1 MCTFAVCGLAH
12 YFERAGIATVVIAL
26 IPQHAEKIRPP
37 RTLSVPFILGRP
49 LGAPKDPAF
58 QHRVLDAALG
68 LLNRTDGPVFVEFE
82 EDAPAV
88 EEVPT
93 WVCPVSFA
101 QTSDESDMVE
111 TVMSEI
117 QLLNPWYEKGIAER
131 GASSF
136 GVADME
142 LEEIVRLLADFA
154 NGKVPSSEDIPI
166 EDMLKRA
173 AEDLKAFYNESAVTQ
188 PGNPSAKDIED
199 WYWGETEAGK
209 MIRQIKKSF
218 IDAPDSAAT
227 PQKRTTFTAGFLLVP
242 GSQAFRDA

>member
-1 MCTFAVCGLAH
+1 MCTFAVSGLAH

-49 LGAPKDPAF
+49 LGAPNDPAF
-58 QHRVLDAALG
+58 QHRVLDTALG
-68 LLNRTDGPVFVEFE
+68 LLNQTDGPVFAEFE

-88 EEVPT
+88 DEVPP

-101 QTSDESDMVE
+101 QTSDESDLVE
-111 TVMSEI
+111 TVISEI
-117 QLLNPWYEKGIAER
+117 QLLTPWYEKGISER
-131 GASSF
+131 GSSSF
-136 GVADME
+136 GVADMQ
-142 LEEIVRLLADFA
+142 LEEVVKFLADFTKGEA
-154 NGKVPSSEDIPI
+154 PAAEEIPI
-166 EDMLKRA
+166 EDMLKHA
-173 AEDLKAFYNESAVTQ
+173 VEDLKAFYNESAVSQ

-218 IDAPDSAAT
+218 IDAPVSSDT
-227 PQKRTTFTAGFLLVP
+227 PQARTKFTAGFLLVP